1 MKIKYFNILLC
12 AGLLLNSCGLDEYNP
27 SGVTVD
33 KVAENKAG
41 FEKLINSC
49 YFDLPRYFY
58 GRNFLLVTEGGT
70 DLWTADLN
78 SNNNQNYLKYAS
90 GGSMSIDMAKDYW
103 NGAYDAINYCN
114 IVIGRVDQVKDFSS
128 EAEKLAKVAEAHFLR
143 ALYYFHLVEQFGP
156 CPLNLTE
163 TASANTAAQRTPVL
177 EIYEKCI
184 LPDLRF
190 AAAHLPVGSTE
201 AGRPSQKAALGLL
214 AKTCLQTKEY
224 NTNQYLEE
232 ALATAKKLIDNQAG
246 YNVRLYASFIDNFNA
261 ANNKKNTEALY
272 QIPYSQEYG
281 STNVYDHN
289 NDFKRFYCTPAT
301 FGAIQLAGFQTE
313 IGRWSGGTFMP
324 TKYLLDVFKNSDNSL
339 DPRYGISFQTQW
351 LSNVSYDWSRDAVV
365 QFDRE
370 ENAVG
375 VGTNLPKGALAIKIA
390 REGET
395 AYAEEKKAQFQQKY
409 IWLDLEDVYG
419 SDNKVKMKYTR
430 TNQQPG
436 QVDNPFIGF
445 YPSLVKFNSGSLIS
459 PKANNFTSD
468 AFATVMRLGE
478 VYLIAAEAS
487 FHLNGANAT
496 ATNYI
501 NVLRDRVGAKPIS
514 MAELN
519 VQFILDERARELCGE
534 YTRWYDLKRMGKLN
548 RAYLMA
554 VNPDVG
560 QYFKDGVHGLR
571 PIPQGQMDAI
581 SNPGEF
587 LQNNGY

>member
-1 MKIKYFNILLC
+1 MKINYFNILLC
-12 AGLLLNSCGLDEYNP
+12 AGLFLNSCGLDEYNP

-41 FEKLINSC
+41 FDKLINSC

-70 DLWTADLN
+70 DLWTSDLN

-90 GGSMSIDMAKDYW
+90 NASMDINMAKDYW

-128 EAEKLAKVAEAHFLR
+128 EQEKLEKVAQAYFLR
-143 ALYYFHLVEQFGP
+143 GLYYFHLVEQFGP

-163 TASANTAAQRTPVL
+163 TTTANTAAIRTPVL

-190 AAAHLPVGSTE
+190 AAEHLPVGPTE

-214 AKTCLQTKEY
+214 AKVCLQTKEY

-232 ALATAKKLIDNQAG
+232 ALQTAKKLIDNQAS

-261 ANNKKNTEALY
+261 VNNKKNAEALY

-289 NDFKRFYCTPAT
+289 NDFKRFYCTPTT
-301 FGAIQLAGFQTE
+301 FGAIQSAGFQTE

-324 TKYLLDVFKNSDNSL
+324 TKYLLDVFKNDDNTL
-339 DPRYGISFQTQW
+339 DPRYAISFQTQW
-351 LSNVSYDWSRDAVV
+351 LSNADYNWSRDAIV
-365 QFDRE
+365 QFDRDA
-370 ENAVG
+370 NAVA
-375 VGTNLPKGALAIKIA
+375 VGTNLPKGALALKVS

-395 AYAEEKKAQFQQKY
+395 GYAEEKKMQFQQHY

-419 SDNKVKMKYTR
+419 ADNKVKMKYTR

-459 PKANNFTSD
+459 PKANSFTSD
-468 AFATVMRLGE
+468 AYATVMRLGE

-487 FHLNGANAT
+487 FHLNGANGT
-496 ATNYI
+496 AANYI
-501 NVLRDRVGAKPIS
+501 NVLRDRVGAKQIT
-514 MAELN
+514 AGDITA
-519 VQFILDERARELCGE
+519 QFILDERARELCGE

-548 RAYLMA
+548 RSYLMA

>member
-1 MKIKYFNILLC
+1 MKINYFNILLC
-12 AGLLLNSCGLDEYNP
+12 AGLFLNSCGLDEYNP

-41 FEKLINSC
+41 FDKLINSC

-70 DLWTADLN
+70 DLWTSDLN

-90 GGSMSIDMAKDYW
+90 NASMDINMAKDYW

-128 EAEKLAKVAEAHFLR
+128 EQEKLEKVAQAYFLR
-143 ALYYFHLVEQFGP
+143 GLYYFHLVEQFGP

-163 TASANTAAQRTPVL
+163 TTTANTAAIRTPVL

-190 AAAHLPVGSTE
+190 AAEHLPVGPTE

-214 AKTCLQTKEY
+214 AKVCLQTKEY

-232 ALATAKKLIDNQAG
+232 ALQTAKKLIDNQAS

-261 ANNKKNTEALY
+261 VNNKKNTEALY

-289 NDFKRFYCTPAT
+289 NDFKRFYCTPTT
-301 FGAIQLAGFQTE
+301 FGAIQSAGFQTE

-324 TKYLLDVFKNSDNSL
+324 TKYLLDVFKNDDNTL
-339 DPRYGISFQTQW
+339 DPRYAISFQTQW
-351 LSNVSYDWSRDAVV
+351 LSNADYNWSRDAIV
-365 QFDRE
+365 QFDRDA
-370 ENAVG
+370 NAVA
-375 VGTNLPKGALAIKIA
+375 VGTNLPKGALALKVS

-395 AYAEEKKAQFQQKY
+395 GYTEEKKMQFQQHY

-419 SDNKVKMKYTR
+419 ADNKVKMKYTR

-459 PKANNFTSD
+459 PKANSFTSD
-468 AFATVMRLGE
+468 AYATVMRLGE

-487 FHLNGANAT
+487 FHLNGANGT
-496 ATNYI
+496 AANYI
-501 NVLRDRVGAKPIS
+501 NVLRDRVGAKQIT
-514 MAELN
+514 AGDITA
-519 VQFILDERARELCGE
+519 QFILDERARELCGE

-548 RAYLMA
+548 RSYLMA

>member
-1 MKIKYFNILLC
+1 MKINYFNILLC
-12 AGLLLNSCGLDEYNP
+12 AGLFLNSCGLDEYNP

-41 FEKLINSC
+41 FDKLINSC

-70 DLWTADLN
+70 DLWTSDLN

-128 EAEKLAKVAEAHFLR
+128 EQEKLEKVAQAYFLR
-143 ALYYFHLVEQFGP
+143 ALYYFHLVEQFGS

-163 TASANTAAQRTPVL
+163 TTTANTAVIRTPVL

-190 AAAHLPVGSTE
+190 AAEHLPVGPTE

-214 AKTCLQTKEY
+214 AKVCLQTKEY

-232 ALATAKKLIDNQAG
+232 ALQTAKKLIDNQAS
-246 YNVRLYASFIDNFNA
+246 YNVRLYASFLDNFNA
-261 ANNKKNTEALY
+261 VNNKKNTEALY

-289 NDFKRFYCTPAT
+289 NDFKRFYCTPTT
-301 FGAIQLAGFQTE
+301 FGAIQSAGFQTE

-324 TKYLLDVFKNSDNSL
+324 TKYLLDVFKNDDNTL
-339 DPRYGISFQTQW
+339 DPRYAISFQTQW
-351 LSNVSYDWSRDAVV
+351 LSNADYNWSRDAIV
-365 QFDRE
+365 QFDRDA
-370 ENAVG
+370 NTVA
-375 VGTNLPKGALAIKIA
+375 VGTNLPKGALALKVA

-395 AYAEEKKAQFQQKY
+395 GYAEEKKIQFQKKY
-409 IWLDLEDVYG
+409 IWLDLEDLYG
-419 SDNKVKMKYTR
+419 ADHKVKMKYTR
-430 TNQQPG
+430 INQQPG
-436 QVDNPFIGF
+436 QVDNPFISF

-468 AFATVMRLGE
+468 AYATVMRLGE
-478 VYLIAAEAS
+478 EYLIAAEAS
-487 FHLNGANAT
+487 FHLNGANGT
-496 ATNYI
+496 AANYI
-501 NVLRDRVGAKPIS
+501 NVLRDRVGAKQIT
-514 MAELN
+514 AGDITA
-519 VQFILDERARELCGE
+519 QFILDERARELCGE
-534 YTRWYDLKRMGKLN
+534 YTRWYDLKRLGKLN
-548 RAYLMA
+548 RSYLMA

>member
-1 MKIKYFNILLC
+1 MKINYFNILLC
-12 AGLLLNSCGLDEYNP
+12 AGLFLNSCGLDEYNP

-41 FEKLINSC
+41 FDKLINSC

-70 DLWTADLN
+70 DLWTSDLN

-128 EAEKLAKVAEAHFLR
+128 EQEKLEKVAQAYFLR
-143 ALYYFHLVEQFGP
+143 GLYYFHLVEQFGP

-163 TASANTAAQRTPVL
+163 TTTANTAAIRTPVL

-190 AAAHLPVGSTE
+190 AAEHLPVGPTE

-214 AKTCLQTKEY
+214 AKVCLQTKEY
-224 NTNQYLEE
+224 NTNQYLGE
-232 ALATAKKLIDNQAG
+232 ALQTAKKLIDNQAS

-261 ANNKKNTEALY
+261 VNNKKNAEALY

-289 NDFKRFYCTPAT
+289 NDFKRFYCTPTT
-301 FGAIQLAGFQTE
+301 FGAIQSAGFQTE

-324 TKYLLDVFKNSDNSL
+324 TKYLLDVFKNDDNTL
-339 DPRYGISFQTQW
+339 DPRYAISFQTQW
-351 LSNVSYDWSRDAVV
+351 LSNADYNWSRDAIV
-365 QFDRE
+365 QFDRDA
-370 ENAVG
+370 NAVA
-375 VGTNLPKGALAIKIA
+375 VGTNLPKGALALKVS

-395 AYAEEKKAQFQQKY
+395 GYAEEKKMQFQQHY

-419 SDNKVKMKYTR
+419 VDNKVKMKYTR

-459 PKANNFTSD
+459 PKANSFTSD
-468 AFATVMRLGE
+468 AYATVMRLGE

-487 FHLNGANAT
+487 FHLNGANGT
-496 ATNYI
+496 AANYI
-501 NVLRDRVGAKPIS
+501 NVLRDRVGAKQIT
-514 MAELN
+514 AGDITA
-519 VQFILDERARELCGE
+519 QFILDERARELCGE

-548 RAYLMA
+548 RSYLMA